1 MKNVTRDISP
11 AKTNDQ
17 IERDIEKEMTTMH
30 DEDVMLSSPRFFLEE
45 EEENEN
51 DDAQFLMLNVGPVGT
66 RRDSLKTS
74 KRRRRSL
81 DFTAAALGENEQQ
94 QQNAVA
100 LLPIQQHSKSFLA
113 SLPPIDSPTLLKKEQ
128 KKKQLAET
136 TTAETIPLH
145 SLHLPE
151 SFVKYLHRKGI
162 KKLYDW
168 QSDVLNTP
176 GVLTHG
182 QNIVYCAPTSGG
194 KSLVADILLARRLTQ
209 YKGCICL
216 LVLPFV
222 SLCVERAR
230 DLEILLSS
238 IHRLRVLRHFGG
250 SGGGIPKSGT
260 GQTYLI
266 VCTPEKANALVTKM
280 IEQHRLKDLK
290 CVVVDE
296 LHMVQEPGRG
306 ATLECLLTK
315 LVYAT
320 EENGSGAPGDAAN
333 TNTVLG
339 DVSQHSSSDGGYSIF
354 SPPSKEGENTM
365 NNQRPIQIVGMSA
378 TLPNVNALAE
388 WLDAS
393 CSISNYRPVTLEVF
407 VKSRN
412 NIIDSASGEV
422 VRTLEQGNDV
432 VHVGKLCM
440 ETLQENGQVLVFC
453 GTRDKCRVLA
463 DQLAKMK
470 FVDVNLGIGNSV
482 EAREQFAYDASPRND
497 KDGSISNI
505 AKYIISGIAF
515 HHAGM
520 QVEERQAIE
529 VAYKRG
535 LVRIVCATSTLAAG
549 VNMPAR
555 RVIVR
560 DLLVGGT
567 QKLEPRNLQQMI
579 GRAGRAGLDDR
590 GSAYVFVSQDVPEKV
605 LEKKIEEVRDMLEG
619 DLPELESALAQAG
632 MRRVMLEGCASGLV
646 RHAREVKRY
655 AQKTLLSALNDF
667 DDYVQS
673 IAVEALKWLQDE
685 ALLKWCPKTHTYSA
699 SNLGN
704 AAAQSGMVKVESI
717 RRVEQDLLLA
727 RKALVLATPLH
738 LLFLI
743 TPTLDWREEE
753 IVQKNGKVIKKMVPP
768 NPLPPLNQK
777 FFMDLYSNLDPLQKS
792 VLEMVGI
799 DRAYVESRLQQGK
812 MDNPRDENHARQRLL
827 CIRFINALI
836 LLDLVEEVKVD
847 HICKK
852 YSITGHTLKKL
863 QEESVRLG
871 FTVSSVCV
879 YMRWQ
884 DLGDLVNRAAER
896 LMVGGREDI
905 LPLTCVGDCIDVTRA
920 RALLDAGMK
929 SPKDVVGFGVKRV
942 QKAIKRLNT
951 VKNSAHTANQI
962 FRACE
967 KFIAEEAKAAREE
980 AEQRMRELMEEEELF
995 CLEEENNTTNNTTTT
1010 TTTMLLKEEEEE
1022 EQAEAEDMWAGGCK
1036 GGVKKR
1042 KDHVLVEG
1050 KNENARNASSFKR
1063 AKRYPTP
1070 FTEEDDDDFDLD
1082 DKTPGIVFCRDAE
1095 QVAAL
1100 TKKWRESEKYAILFE
1115 PNPLEPF
1122 SLPPIGIF
1130 LAFSDE
1136 CVYFMRLRAKS
1147 RDEAGNEATEIVNE
1161 TKDKPACDV
1170 ATAIEIL
1177 RDARSKK
1184 MTIDLKPQLRSLLGA
1199 ETFEDRESRLKNS
1212 ARSVAQQ
1219 PHEYFFA
1226 FCGERVLDLRI
1237 MAWLL
1242 RPDVQTIP
1250 CVSSANAWGSS
1261 RMLRSSS
1268 ESNNNN
1274 KVVLNMSSAA
1284 MTYETSLC
1292 DAILRTFIGDLSPAL
1307 NVSKIERQ
1315 STYDPRAKK
1324 NRHRNKLSVFRL
1336 ELAKAVATIWH
1347 VSETFEHMCKKSDV
1361 YQALRTLEMP
1371 FARALA
1377 DIENVGV
1384 PINAA
1389 ALQPHIAKA
1398 KERRDEIETIC
1409 MQWYSPEMP
1418 SVNLNSSTDVSILLF
1433 ETLGLTPPDDAIIPD
1448 FNTKR
1453 YNDNGK
1459 NDKIKRRQK
1468 FKVDAECLKQLA
1480 HPVAALISEHRSLGK
1495 YVATAEELSLVA
1507 SRPIQEEDGI
1517 DEDGVDISRT
1527 KATTKDRIYAFAN
1540 QTDTETGRTT
1550 SVNPNLYSIPHGAVS
1565 DEKVPTSL
1573 RSLFEAPQGRIL
1585 VACDYAQLELRL
1597 VAHCSEDATLISAL
1611 SSNPFE
1617 EENADPFTR
1626 IASKWMRVD
1635 YNAVTDEQRKQTKNL
1650 VYGVIYGSGVKLFA
1664 KSLNIAENEATKML
1678 DDLKG
1683 TTLLGVEK
1691 WKSQILALEKTKDS
1705 PRARTLS
1712 GRFRDLPELK
1722 SENFSHAATAERVF
1736 INTLMQ
1742 GSAVDILKMA
1752 TMSALEN
1759 LRKKS
1764 LLKKTDLIL
1773 TIHDELLFECDE
1785 NLAKMVGRETRK
1797 AMEDV
1802 GKHFNL
1808 KVPLFADLRIGKTWA
1823 DLSKRK

>member
-1 MKNVTRDISP
+1 MMKNVTRDISP
-11 AKTNDQ
+11 AKTNSQ
-17 IERDIEKEMTTMH
+17 IEKDIEREMNCVDAGVFHHNNTT
-30 DEDVMLSSPRFFLEE
+30 SCASPRFFSDDDD
-45 EEENEN
+45 EEN
-51 DDAQFLMLNVGPVGT
+51 DLLMLNAGPILT
-66 RRDSLKTS
+66 RRDSLNTK
-74 KRRRRSL
+74 RRRSL
-81 DFTAAALGENEQQ
+81 DFTAALGENHHYHHQQ
-94 QQNAVA
+94 QQKETAPSA
-100 LLPIQQHSKSFLA
+100 EQKPGKKFLA

-128 KKKQLAET
+128 KKKQLAAVAEKT
-136 TTAETIPLH
+136 TTAEPIPLH

-151 SFVKYLHRKGI
+151 SFVKYLQRKGI

-339 DVSQHSSSDGGYSIF
+339 DVSQYSSSDGGYSIF
-354 SPPSKEGENTM
+354 SSSSKEGENAV

-393 CSISNYRPVTLEVF
+393 CSISDYRPVTLEVF

-422 VRTLEQGNDV
+422 VRTLDQGNDV

-453 GTRDKCRVLA
+453 GTRDKCRILA

-482 EAREQFAYDASPRND
+482 EAREKFAYDALPRND

-505 AKYIISGIAF
+505 AKYIIAGIAF

-590 GSAYVFVSQDVPEKV
+590 GSAYVFVSQDVPEKL
-605 LEKKIEEVRDMLEG
+605 LEKKIEEVREMLEG

-685 ALLKWCPKTHTYSA
+685 ALLRWCPKTHTYSA

-753 IVQKNGKVIKKMVPP
+753 IVQKNGKVTKKMVPP

-777 FFMDLYSNLDPLQKS
+777 FFVDVYSNLDPLQMS

-799 DRAYVESRLQQGK
+799 DRAYVETRLQQGK

-852 YSITGHTLKKL
+852 YSITSHTLKKL

-905 LPLTCVGDCIDVTRA
+905 LPLTCVEDCIDVTRA

-929 SPKDVVGFGVKRV
+929 TPKDVVGFGVKRV

-995 CLEEENNTTNNTTTT
+995 CLEDENNATNNA
-1010 TTTMLLKEEEEE
+1010 TTTMLLKEEEDE
-1022 EQAEAEDMWAGGCK
+1022 EDMWAGNRKEGDA
-1036 GGVKKR
+1036 GKR
-1042 KDHVLVEG
+1042 KDHALMRD
-1050 KNENARNASSFKR
+1050 RNASSKR
-1063 AKRYPTP
+1063 VKRDQTL
-1070 FTEEDDDDFDLD
+1070 FTDGDDDDDDFVLD
-1082 DKTPGIVFCRDAE
+1082 DKTPGIVFCRDTE
-1095 QVAAL
+1095 QIAAL
-1100 TKKWRESEKYAILFE
+1100 TKKWRESSKYAILFE

-1136 CVYFMRLRAKS
+1136 CVYFMRFRAKS
-1147 RDEAGNEATEIVNE
+1147 REEAGNEATEIVNE

-1177 RDARSKK
+1177 RDVRSKK
-1184 MTIDLKPQLRSLLGA
+1184 MTIDLKPQVRSLLSV

-1212 ARSVAQQ
+1212 ARSSEQQ
-1219 PHEYFFA
+1219 QQEHFFA
-1226 FCGERVLDLRI
+1226 FCGEHVFDLRI

-1242 RPDVQTIP
+1242 RPDVQPTP

-1261 RMLRSSS
+1261 RMLRSSG
-1268 ESNNNN
+1268 ENINNS
-1274 KVVLNMSSAA
+1274 KVILDTSSTV
-1284 MTYETSLC
+1284 MNYETSLC
-1292 DAILRTFIGDLSPAL
+1292 GSILRTFIGDLSPTL

-1315 STYDPRAKK
+1315 SAYDPRAKI
-1324 NRHRNKLSVFRL
+1324 NRHRNKLSVVRL

-1347 VSETFEHMCKKSDV
+1347 VSETFENMCRKSDV
-1361 YQALRTLEMP
+1361 YEALRTLEMP
-1371 FARALA
+1371 FAHALA

-1389 ALQPHIAKA
+1389 ELQPHIAKA
-1398 KERRDEIETIC
+1398 KTRRDEIENIC
-1409 MQWYSPEMP
+1409 TQWYSPEMP

-1433 ETLGLTPPDDAIIPD
+1433 ETLSLTPPDDAIIPD
-1448 FNTKR
+1448 LNVKR

-1459 NDKIKRRQK
+1459 NEKIKRRQR
-1468 FKVDAECLKQLA
+1468 FRVDAECLKQLT
-1480 HPVAALISEHRSLGK
+1480 HPIAALISEHRMLGK
-1495 YVATAEELSLVA
+1495 YIATAEELSLVA
-1507 SRPIQEEDGI
+1507 SRPVYEEEGV
-1517 DEDGVDISRT
+1517 DEDVDDISRT
-1527 KATTKDRIYAFAN
+1527 KMTTKTRIYAFTN

-1573 RSLFEAPQGRIL
+1573 RSLFEAPQGRVL

-1597 VAHCSEDATLISAL
+1597 IAHFSEDATLISAL

-1617 EENADPFTR
+1617 EGNADPFTR
-1626 IASKWMRVD
+1626 IASKWMHID
-1635 YNAVTDEQRKQTKNL
+1635 YNAVTDEQRKHTKNL
-1650 VYGVIYGSGVKLFA
+1650 VYGVIYGSGVKSFA
-1664 KSLNIAENEATKML
+1664 KSMNVSENQAMQML
-1678 DDLKG
+1678 DELKS

-1691 WKSQILALEKTKDS
+1691 WKSQIVALEKTKDA

-1712 GRFRDLPELK
+1712 RRFRDLPELK

-1742 GSAVDILKMA
+1742 GSAVDILKKA
-1752 TMSALEN
+1752 TMSVLEN

-1773 TIHDELLFECDE
+1773 TVHDELLFECDE
-1785 NLAKMVGRETRK
+1785 NLAKMVGRETK
-1797 AMEDV
+1797 KVMEDV
-1802 GKHFNL
+1802 GKHFQL

-1823 DLSKRK
+1823 DLSKRKNNT

>member
-1 MKNVTRDISP
+1 MKKITRDISP
-11 AKTNDQ
+11 AKVNSQ
-17 IERDIEKEMTTMH
+17 IEKGIEREM
-30 DEDVMLSSPRFFLEE
+30 DNENSAMLATSSPRFFSDDEE
-45 EEENEN
+45 GN
-51 DDAQFLMLNVGPVGT
+51 DHLLTLNLGPVGT
-66 RRDSLKTS
+66 RRDSLTATK
-74 KRRRRSL
+74 RRRSL
-81 DFTAAALGENEQQ
+81 DFTTALGEN
-94 QQNAVA
+94 
-100 LLPIQQHSKSFLA
+100 QQHTHATASNNDNKNNFLA

-128 KKKQLAET
+128 KKKQLAT
-136 TTAETIPLH
+136 AAETEPIPLH
-145 SLHLPE
+145 SLHLAD
-151 SFVKYLHRKGI
+151 SFMKYLHRKGI

-222 SLCVERAR
+222 SLCVERAK
-230 DLEILLSS
+230 DLEIMLSS
-238 IHRLRVLRHFGG
+238 VHRLRVLRHFGG

-280 IEQHRLKDLK
+280 IEQSRLKDLK

-296 LHMVQEPGRG
+296 LHMVQEAGRG

-339 DVSQHSSSDGGYSIF
+339 DVSQYSSSDGGYSIF
-354 SPPSKEGENTM
+354 SPPSKEGENVL

-378 TLPNVNALAE
+378 TLPNVHALAE

-412 NIIDSASGEV
+412 DVIDSVSGEV
-422 VRTLEQGNDV
+422 VRTLDAGNDV
-432 VHVGKLCM
+432 AHVGQLCM

-453 GTRDKCRVLA
+453 GTRDKCRILA
-463 DQLAKMK
+463 EQLAKLK
-470 FVDVNLGIGNSV
+470 FMDVNLGIGNSI
-482 EAREQFAYDASPRND
+482 EAREQFAHDALPRNE
-497 KDGSISNI
+497 KDGSMSDI
-505 AKYIISGIAF
+505 AKYITAGIAF

-567 QKLEPRNLQQMI
+567 QKLAPRNLQQMI

-590 GSAYVFVSQDVPEKV
+590 GSAYVFVSQDVPDKL
-605 LEKKIEEVRDMLEG
+605 LEKKIKEVRDMLEG

-768 NPLPPLNQK
+768 NPLPPLDQK
-777 FFMDLYSNLDPLQKS
+777 FFVDLYSNLCPLQMS

-799 DRAYVESRLQQGK
+799 DRAYVETRLQQGR

-827 CIRFINALI
+827 CVRFINALI

-852 YSITGHTLKKL
+852 YSITGQYLKKL

-871 FTVSSVCV
+871 FTVSSVCM

-929 SPKDVVGFGVKRV
+929 SPKDIVGFGVKRV

-951 VKNSAHTANQI
+951 VKNSAYTANQI
-962 FRACE
+962 FRMCE

-995 CLEEENNTTNNTTTT
+995 CLEEENNTANDTTNTV
-1010 TTTMLLKEEEEE
+1010 LLKEE
-1022 EQAEAEDMWAGGCK
+1022 EDMWAGGCRR
-1036 GGVKKR
+1036 GAKKR
-1042 KDHVLVEG
+1042 KDHDFVDKRDSA
-1050 KNENARNASSFKR
+1050 KNNNISNKH
-1063 AKRYPTP
+1063 AKRDQTT
-1070 FTEEDDDDFDLD
+1070 FTSEDEEAFALD
-1082 DKTPGIVFCRDAE
+1082 QDPGIIFCRDVE

-1136 CVYFMRLRAKS
+1136 CVYFMRLRAKP
-1147 RDEAGNEATEIVNE
+1147 RGEAGNEATEIVCE
-1161 TKDKPACDV
+1161 TKDKPACSI

-1177 RDARSKK
+1177 RDGRSKK
-1184 MTIDLKPQLRSLLGA
+1184 MTIDLKPQLRSLLSA

-1212 ARSVAQQ
+1212 ARLADLQ
-1219 PHEYFFA
+1219 PYEHFFA
-1226 FCGERVLDLRI
+1226 FCGENVFDLRI

-1242 RPDVQTIP
+1242 RSDVQTTP

-1261 RMLRSSS
+1261 RMLRSSA
-1268 ESNNNN
+1268 ESNSS
-1274 KVVLNMSSAA
+1274 KVILNSSSTSL
-1284 MTYETSLC
+1284 TYETSLC
-1292 DAILRTFIGDLSPAL
+1292 DAILRTFIGDLSPTL

-1315 STYDPRAKK
+1315 AAYDPRAKINK
-1324 NRHRNKLSVFRL
+1324 HQKKLSTIRT
-1336 ELAKAVATIWH
+1336 ELAKAVATVWH
-1347 VSETFEHMCKKSDV
+1347 ISETFENLCKKSDV
-1361 YQALRTLEMP
+1361 YEVLKTLEMP

-1377 DIENVGV
+1377 DIENIGM
-1384 PINAA
+1384 PINAT
-1389 ALQPHIAKA
+1389 ALGPHIAKA
-1398 KERRDEIETIC
+1398 QKRRDEIETIC
-1409 MQWYSPEMP
+1409 KQWYSPNIP
-1418 SVNLNSSTDVSILLF
+1418 LVNLNSSTDVSVLLF
-1433 ETLGLTPPDDAIIPD
+1433 EILALTPPDGAIIPYS
-1448 FNTKR
+1448 NIKN
-1453 YNDNGK
+1453 YNGK
-1459 NDKIKRRQK
+1459 GRNDTLKRRQR
-1468 FKVDAECLKQLA
+1468 FRVDADCLKQLM

-1495 YVATAEELSLVA
+1495 YIATAEELSLVA
-1507 SRPIQEEDGI
+1507 SCPIYEEEGDN
-1517 DEDGVDISRT
+1517 DD
-1527 KATTKDRIYAFAN
+1527 ATRIETIQNRIYAFSN
-1540 QTDTETGRTT
+1540 QTDTETGRKT
-1550 SVNPNLYSIPHGAVS
+1550 SVNPNLYSIPNGVVC
-1565 DEKVPTSL
+1565 DERVPTSL
-1573 RSLFEAPQGRIL
+1573 RSLFEAPPGRIL

-1597 VAHCSEDATLISAL
+1597 IAHYSEDATLISSL

-1617 EENADPFTR
+1617 EEQADPFTR
-1626 IASKWMRVD
+1626 IASKWMRVK
-1635 YNAVTDEQRKQTKNL
+1635 YNMVTDEQRRQTKNL
-1650 VYGVIYGSGVKLFA
+1650 VYSVIYGSGSNSFA
-1664 KSLNIAENEATKML
+1664 RKINVSENEATRML
-1678 DDLKG
+1678 DELKS
-1683 TTLLGVEK
+1683 TTFLGIEK
-1691 WKSQILALEKTKDS
+1691 WKSQIVALEKTKDA
-1705 PRARTLS
+1705 PRAITLS

-1722 SENFSHAATAERVF
+1722 SENISHATTAERVF

-1742 GSAVDILKMA
+1742 GSAADILKKA

-1773 TIHDELLFECDE
+1773 TVHDELMFECDE
-1785 NLAKMVGRETRK
+1785 NLAKMVGRETKK
-1797 AMEDV
+1797 AMEDI